1 MLVLDSLTLRYGEKT
16 VLESVSFEF
25 LTDGITGIV
34 GASGIGKSTLLH
46 AAAGLKSPDG
56 GKIHS
61 SHDRISYIFQ
71 EPRLF
76 PWMTA
81 LENITA
87 VGANE
92 ETAKRL
98 LAELFDDADEVAQ
111 KFPHELSGGMKQ
123 RISIARALAYE
134 PTLLLLDEPF
144 RGLDAEAKEK
154 AVRLILSER
163 KKTHGRTA
171 LLVTHDEADLA
182 LCDRIVRMEGSPV
195 SRLILEKSGSG
206 KNE

>member
-1 MLVLDSLTLRYGEKT
+1 MLLLDSLTLRYGETT
-16 VLESVSFEF
+16 VLEDLSFEF
-25 LTDGITGIV
+25 PTGIVGIV

-46 AAAGLKSPDG
+46 AVAGLKSPDG

-61 SHDRISYIFQ
+61 SHDRVSYLFQ

-87 VGANE
+87 VGASE
-92 ETAKRL
+92 ERAKAL
-98 LAELFDDADEVAQ
+98 LSELFEDADEVAT

-123 RISIARALAYE
+123 RVSIARALAFE

-144 RGLDAEAKEK
+144 RGLDAEAKAK
-154 AVRLILSER
+154 ATKLILYELNGTYG
-163 KKTHGRTA
+163 KTA

-182 LCDRIVRMEGSPV
+182 LCQTVVRMDGAPV
-195 SRLILEKSGSG
+195 TTLRLEKSGKA